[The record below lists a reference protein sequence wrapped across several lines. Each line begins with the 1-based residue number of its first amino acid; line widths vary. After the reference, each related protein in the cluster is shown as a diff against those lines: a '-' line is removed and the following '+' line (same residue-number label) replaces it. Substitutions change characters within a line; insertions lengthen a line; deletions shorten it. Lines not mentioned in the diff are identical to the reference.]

1 MSVSF
6 RSRDWRTMTPAMMML
21 KMMMMT
27 MAMQQWAV
35 IGKSVTMA
43 LMDLL
48 QLKLGDRRLMD
59 RFYR

>member
-1 MSVSF
+1 
-6 RSRDWRTMTPAMMML
+6 MTPAMMML